1 MKMISPILLALV
13 ASPLDGQILNLR
25 LGGAIGQLSELRTFS
40 QFTVIAGETTTGVSG
55 GVYLDFPSD
64 EGVGFRAGALW
75 VRKGY
80 DGYAEIPLLARIGS
94 PDAGGHQIFALMGPS
109 VGFRWSDRD
118 RGDPVDVS
126 AALGVGYTA
135 PLTMGLTHGM
145 EILGLFGLA
154 GEAESDGRTTRALL
168 VTAGIGIPLP

>member
-1 MKMISPILLALV
+1 MKMISPLLLMLV

-25 LGGAIGQLSELRTFS
+25 IGGSIGQLSELRTFS
-40 QFTVIAGETTTGVSG
+40 QFTVISDETTTGVSG

-64 EGVGFRAGALW
+64 EGVGFRTGALW

-80 DGYAEIPLLARIGS
+80 DGYAETPVLARIGS
-94 PDAGGHQIFALMGPS
+94 PDAGVHQIFALMAPS

-145 EILGLFGLA
+145 EMLGLFGLA
-154 GEAESDGRTTRALL
+154 GEAMEGTTRALL